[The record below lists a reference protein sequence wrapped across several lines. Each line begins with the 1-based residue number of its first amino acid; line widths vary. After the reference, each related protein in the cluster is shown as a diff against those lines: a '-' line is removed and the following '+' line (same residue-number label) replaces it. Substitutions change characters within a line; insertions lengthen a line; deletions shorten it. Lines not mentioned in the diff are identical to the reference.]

1 MGPHFQGYP
10 AAGYCAEHLRHG
22 LLAAPHAAFQHY
34 LARFVQ
40 HAVAAALIP
49 QVQTDRDWASL
60 LARLLA
66 GPVDFPAHFV
76 CPFTRA
82 LFRGVILL
90 HGRLLFALRVRSHWE
105 LIASRWEPAFSF
117 HLSRTNGTR
126 VCPTSNVAGEILLV
140 PDYDQRYRVNAITKG
155 IVTKDRRGVW
165 LKSP

>member
-60 LARLLA
+60 PARLLA

-82 LFRGVILL
+82 LFRDVILL

-117 HLSRTNGTR
+117 HLGLALLHCHAISGRRPRDAIDQQIAELVLTR
-126 VCPTSNVAGEILLV
+126 
-140 PDYDQRYRVNAITKG
+140 
-155 IVTKDRRGVW
+155 
-165 LKSP
+165 